1 VKGRIESKPTNWSS
15 AVGTGA
21 VNGKVHPPF
30 GEKKTWMSAAMA
42 LTAKKRAKRID
53 FMQPA

>member
-1 VKGRIESKPTNWSS
+1 VKGRIESKPTNWPS

-21 VNGKVHPPF
+21 VNGKGHPPF